1 MADMQFTAPSGG
13 AEESYGMSG
22 SMSATAAGGAA
33 GVPPVQMFSD
43 SSHPIACVFHLA
55 FKAAAFVL
63 YIFGSFL
70 AKESKSGDGVAGS
83 NFVVLTVVCILLSAA
98 DFWVVKN
105 VTGRLL
111 VGLRWWCQVEP
122 DGTNRW
128 IFESAETTNT
138 NRFDNFVFWSV
149 LYGTPTVWA
158 FCLFLGIIK
167 LNLGWLI
174 TACMA
179 LSLSGANLYGYY
191 KCSTDQKAKFQAMV
205 ARGTEYGVSTMLK
218 SGVLNLLG
226 RSAAQQAAGGGQ
238 PAQSTF
244 V

>member
-105 VTGRLL
+105 VRLPAVPGR
-111 VGLRWWCQVEP
+111 G
-122 DGTNRW
+122 G
-128 IFESAETTNT
+128 A
-138 NRFDNFVFWSV
+138 
-149 LYGTPTVWA
+149 
-158 FCLFLGIIK
+158 
-167 LNLGWLI
+167 
-174 TACMA
+174 
-179 LSLSGANLYGYY
+179 SGPR
-191 KCSTDQKAKFQAMV
+191 SAMV
-205 ARGTEYGVSTMLK
+205 GTEEIEL
-218 SGVLNLLG
+218 
-226 RSAAQQAAGGGQ
+226 R
-238 PAQSTF
+238 
-244 V
+244 

>member
-1 MADMQFTAPSGG
+1 M
-13 AEESYGMSG
+13 
-22 SMSATAAGGAA
+22 
-33 GVPPVQMFSD
+33 PPVQMFSD

-179 LSLSGANLYGYY
+179 LSLDTDGGLLASGWHWHVLDGDPNFGSPSSGAGQGLVPIWSRGSDHALVFASPNLTLPLHVH
-191 KCSTDQKAKFQAMV
+191 SPPESEQ
-205 ARGTEYGVSTMLK
+205 
-218 SGVLNLLG
+218 
-226 RSAAQQAAGGGQ
+226 
-238 PAQSTF
+238 
-244 V
+244 

>member
-111 VGLRWWCQVEP
+111 VGLRW
-122 DGTNRW
+122 
-128 IFESAETTNT
+128 
-138 NRFDNFVFWSV
+138 
-149 LYGTPTVWA
+149 
-158 FCLFLGIIK
+158 
-167 LNLGWLI
+167 
-174 TACMA
+174 
-179 LSLSGANLYGYY
+179 
-191 KCSTDQKAKFQAMV
+191 
-205 ARGTEYGVSTMLK
+205 
-218 SGVLNLLG
+218 
-226 RSAAQQAAGGGQ
+226 
-238 PAQSTF
+238 
-244 V
+244 